1 MAWQTLYAQGAKLK
15 VTNSLRQRQENWLQN
30 CLQRNQPCAYLQQL
44 GVKADSSLAD
54 FRKRLPLV
62 DDEMLRPW
70 IQRIE
75 QGVPNVLFDGLPL
88 AFEQT
93 SGTSGGSKRIPYTA
107 HSLLDFQHALL
118 PWLSDVIAAFKI
130 TSGCAYWAISP
141 ATRPATKTPSGIP
154 IGLPDAAYLGEAALH
169 AFIDVSAVPPWVGS
183 IENVP
188 DWSLA
193 TLYYLLCRAD
203 LVLIS
208 VWSPTFFLMLL
219 DTLAQQYAVL
229 SDLLQHGGVIAG
241 QILPPD
247 TAALQRLECYRL
259 NRDTRILW
267 PNLKLVSCWADA
279 SSQPYFHAL
288 QQRLPHAIFQPKG
301 LLATEGIATVPDPQG
316 KTVLA
321 ADSGFFE
328 FLDQQGEACFAWELQ
343 QGKEYELVMTTS
355 GGLYRYRTGD
365 GVCCDGYVGDLPV
378 LHFVGRQGL
387 TTDLVG
393 EKLTEPF
400 VTACLHDLV
409 GFRMLMPSTQGQPR
423 YVLILDQKHDIEI
436 LAQTVENRLS
446 ENPQYDYARRI
457 GQLDALLV
465 LHIEQP
471 LALWIRRKSQNGIR
485 LGDIKVPCLCAE
497 TDWLSTFMEQTT

>member
-1 MAWQTLYAQGAKLK
+1 MAWQTLHAQGARLK
-15 VTNSLRQRQENWLQN
+15 VTGSLRQRQESWLQD
-30 CLQRNQPCAYLQQL
+30 CLQRNQTCAYLQQF
-44 GVKADSSLAD
+44 GVKAGSSLED
-54 FRKRLPLV
+54 FRQRLPLV
-62 DDEMLRPW
+62 DAEMLRPW
-70 IQRIE
+70 MQRIE
-75 QGVPNVLFDGLPL
+75 QGEQNGLFEGLPI

-107 HSLLDFQHALL
+107 HSLLDFQRALL
-118 PWLSDVIAAFKI
+118 PWLSEAIAALKI

-141 ATRPATKTPSGIP
+141 ATRPAAKTPSGIH

-169 AFIDVSAVPPWVGS
+169 AFIDVSAVPPWVGG
-183 IENVP
+183 IKAVP
-188 DWSLA
+188 EWSAA
-193 TLYYLLCRAD
+193 TLYYLLRRVD

-219 DTLAQQYAVL
+219 DTLVQQYAVL
-229 SDLLQHGGVIAG
+229 GDLLRHGGVIAG

-247 TAALQRLECYRL
+247 TAALQRLERYQL
-259 NRDTRILW
+259 SRDTRILW
-267 PNLKLVSCWADA
+267 PHLKLVSAWADA

-288 QQRLPHAIFQPKG
+288 WQRLPHAQFQPKG
-301 LLATEGIATVPDPQG
+301 LLATEGVATVPEPQG

-328 FLDQQGEACFAWELQ
+328 FLDQQGATHFAWELQ

-365 GVCCDGYVGDLPV
+365 GVRCDGYADDLPV
-378 LHFVGRQGL
+378 LRFVGRQGL
-387 TTDLVG
+387 TSDLVG

-400 VTACLHDLV
+400 VAACLHDLT
-409 GFRMLMPSTQGQPR
+409 GFRMLIPITQGKPR
-423 YVLILDQKHDIEI
+423 YVLILDQAHDIERI
-436 LAQTVENRLS
+436 AERVENRLS
-446 ENPQYDYARRI
+446 ENPQYAYARRI
-457 GQLDALLV
+457 GQLDALSV
-465 LHIEQP
+465 LHVEQP
-471 LALWIRRKSQNGIR
+471 LASWMRRKSQNGIR

>member
-1 MAWQTLYAQGAKLK
+1 MAWQTLRTQGARLK
-15 VTNSLRQRQENWLQN
+15 VTGSLRQRQESWLQD
-30 CLQRNQPCAYLQQL
+30 CLQRNQHCAYLQQL
-44 GVKADSSLAD
+44 GVEASSSLAD
-54 FRKRLPLV
+54 FRRRLPLV
-62 DDEMLRPW
+62 VDEMLRPW
-70 IQRIE
+70 MQRIE
-75 QGVPNVLFDGLPL
+75 RGEQNVLFEGLPI

-93 SGTSGGSKRIPYTA
+93 SGTSGGSKHIPYTA
-107 HSLLDFQHALL
+107 HSLLDFQRAVL
-118 PWLSDVIAAFKI
+118 PWLSEAIAAFKI

-141 ATRPATKTPSGIP
+141 ATRPAAKTPSGIP

-169 AFIDVSAVPPWVGS
+169 AFIEVSAVPPWVGG
-183 IENVP
+183 IKAVP
-188 DWSLA
+188 DWSAA

-219 DTLAQQYAVL
+219 DTLAQQNAVL
-229 SDLLQHGGVIAG
+229 SNLLQHGGVITG
-241 QILPPD
+241 QILPPNA
-247 TAALQRLECYRL
+247 AALQRLDSYQL
-259 NRDTRILW
+259 SRDTRILW

-288 QQRLPHAIFQPKG
+288 WQRLPHAQFQPKG
-301 LLATEGIATVPDPQG
+301 LLATEGVATVPDPQG

-328 FLDQQGEACFAWELQ
+328 FFDPQGAAHFAWELQ
-343 QGKEYELVMTTS
+343 QGKEYEFVMTTS

-365 GVCCDGYVGDLPV
+365 GVRCEGYAGDLPV
-378 LHFVGRQGL
+378 LRFVGRQGL
-387 TTDLVG
+387 TSDLVG

-409 GFRMLMPSTQGQPR
+409 GFRMLIPNVQGKPR
-423 YVLILDQKHDIEI
+423 YVLVLDQAHDIKLIAER
-436 LAQTVENRLS
+436 VEKRLS
-446 ENPQYDYARRI
+446 ENPQYAYARRI
-457 GQLDALLV
+457 GQLDALSV
-465 LHIEQP
+465 LHVEQP
-471 LALWIRRKSQNGIR
+471 LASWMRRKSQNGIR